1 MHTTVTDELAEAEHM
16 SADDYDE
23 IVEEYCGTKTS
34 PRTTYVI
41 ARTTC
46 DRKWFVGEG
55 VCFSFLMSHFPFNYS
70 ISVIAWKF
78 FGAILTYYACASCCL
93 Q

>member
-41 ARTTC
+41 ARY

-55 VCFSFLMSHFPFNYS
+55 ASFSF
-70 ISVIAWKF
+70 
-78 FGAILTYYACASCCL
+78 
-93 Q
+93 

>member
-1 MHTTVTDELAEAEHM
+1 MHTTVTDELAEAEYM

-41 ARTTC
+41 ARY

-55 VCFSFLMSHFPFNYS
+55 VSFSF
-70 ISVIAWKF
+70 
-78 FGAILTYYACASCCL
+78 
-93 Q
+93 